1 MDSSIRHGKGNKQF
15 LIIAYLGVLT
25 GNCSLMSCF
34 LEVSCENIYL
44 LCPKLELPQ
53 TKLVF
58 ITKYR
63 VRQNIYYFPLTLF
76 RRNNIS
82 LYTVKQM

>member
-1 MDSSIRHGKGNKQF
+1 M
-15 LIIAYLGVLT
+15 IAYLGVLT
-25 GNCSLMSCF
+25 GNGSLMLCL
-34 LEVSCENIYL
+34 LEVLCENIYL

-63 VRQNIYYFPLTLF
+63 VRWNVYYLTLIG
-76 RRNNIS
+76 RNNIS
-82 LYTVKQM
+82 LDTEKQM